1 MTEFIGPETGV
12 QLDLIEETVGRIE
25 TKLDEAIDA
34 ASSAELRFELANLEG
49 YLVKIDLVTGE
60 TWYLPTSQLGDTPAW
75 RRIKE
80 A

>member
-1 MTEFIGPETGV
+1 
-12 QLDLIEETVGRIE
+12 
-25 TKLDEAIDA
+25 
-34 ASSAELRFELANLEG
+34 
-49 YLVKIDLVTGE
+49 VKIDLVTGE